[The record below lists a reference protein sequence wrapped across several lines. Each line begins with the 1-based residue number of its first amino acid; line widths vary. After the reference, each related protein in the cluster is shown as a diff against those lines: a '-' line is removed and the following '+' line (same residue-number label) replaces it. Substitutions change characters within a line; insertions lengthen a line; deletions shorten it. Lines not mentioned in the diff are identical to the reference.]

1 MTYQDQVKK
10 ELIEQLEKVNMRLQI
25 LDMIENK
32 LLKMKELGGR
42 VVEEDLTEKEI
53 EDINKQVQ
61 ELIAEVELLDSEP
74 TELS

>member
-1 MTYQDQVKK
+1 MTEQDQASKK
-10 ELIEQLEKVNMRLQI
+10 LIEQLEKVNIRLQI

-32 LLKMKELGGR
+32 LLKMKELAQR

-61 ELIAEVELLDSEP
+61 KLVAEVKLLDSEP

>member
-1 MTYQDQVKK
+1 MTQQYQAKNQLK
-10 ELIEQLEKVNMRLQI
+10 EQLEKVNMRLQI

-32 LLKMKELGGR
+32 LLKMRELAER

-53 EDINKQVQ
+53 ENINKQVQ
-61 ELIAEVELLDSEP
+61 ELVAEVELLDSEP

>member
-1 MTYQDQVKK
+1 MIQQDRAK
-10 ELIEQLEKVNMRLQI
+10 EQLIEQLKKVNMRIQI

-32 LLKMKELGGR
+32 LLKMKELAQR

-53 EDINKQVQ
+53 QKINNQVE
-61 ELIAEVELLDSEP
+61 ELAGEVDLLDSEP

>member
-1 MTYQDQVKK
+1 MTEQDGAKK
-10 ELIEQLEKVNMRLQI
+10 QLIEQLKKVNMRLQI

-32 LLKMKELGGR
+32 LLKMKELAQR

-61 ELIAEVELLDSEP
+61 VLVAEVDLLDSEP

>member
-1 MTYQDQVKK
+1 MTEQDGAKK
-10 ELIEQLEKVNMRLQI
+10 ELIEQLQKVNMRLQI

-32 LLKMKELGGR
+32 LLKMKELAGR

-61 ELIAEVELLDSEP
+61 VLVAEVDLLDSEP